1 MCCSVVAH
9 AFWRRCIGPVAKV
22 YRSDKEQRENR
33 MELSSNLLLC
43 MSTPFIACL
52 VSSPLAPRHPRFIL
66 LVSASAQQGKS
77 GSIVS
82 IGQVHSASTAAG
94 SPHRHRQWIPR
105 RQRVRAGAASA
116 RSASYYPVSKRAHE
130 RLCAFLLL
138 SLLAAA
144 AAYASAHACLIN
156 QINEW
161 GIYILP
167 CRCAHLLIQSAPL
180 LMRSAPLGFS

>member
-1 MCCSVVAH
+1 VCCSVVAH

-105 RQRVRAGAASA
+105 RQRVRAGAAGVLA
-116 RSASYYPVSKRAHE
+116 PPAMHTTPVSKRAHE

-138 SLLAAA
+138 SSLSLQQLQP
-144 AAYASAHACLIN
+144 YSPASERHVYLN
-156 QINEW
+156 
-161 GIYILP
+161 
-167 CRCAHLLIQSAPL
+167 
-180 LMRSAPLGFS
+180 